1 MAKKYLDLEGLKILW
16 AKIVN
21 KIQTDIK
28 NKANISG
35 TLQKDDI
42 IIALDQGTI
51 VNSGV
56 QLSKLATKDELSAIP
71 KFAIQVVT
79 SLPTSN
85 ISTTTVYLLSS
96 GSDTNNIYTEYIYVN
111 SKWEKLGEQK
121 VDLTS
126 YVQYTGSIHDDAI
139 IIGSSEGTVKE
150 HASLT
155 GTSISNHLSNT
166 SNPHGV
172 TKAQVDLGNVENKA
186 CDTSVTSG
194 STNYVTSG
202 AVYSHVHNSL
212 LNHVQAEG
220 DLTED
225 KIVIGYDGGLNV
237 TASNLSISDV
247 ATIGLVNTKEGAL
260 STKIDE
266 AKTAA
271 NNAYVLA
278 MGRSRS
284 HVFDTKS
291 AMETALQTAPK
302 GQYKVGDNI
311 FITDISVP
319 DYWVSKVT
327 ESDSATYAVI
337 EVSPLETQKVDL
349 SPYLKNTGTQVI
361 SGDDAALYLKVSS
374 EGDRTEGVIFTAT
387 GSIITRNPDGSSDV
401 YYLPGMGGSG
411 GANYELALK
420 YDLPTAISD
429 ADINALS

>member
-16 AKIVN
+16 TKIAN
-21 KIQTDIK
+21 KIQTDIA

-42 IIALDQGTI
+42 IIALDQKTI
-51 VNSGV
+51 TNSGV
-56 QLSKLATKDELSAIP
+56 KLNELATKDELSAIP

-79 SLPTSN
+79 SLPTTN
-85 ISTTTVYLLSS
+85 ISSTTVYLLSS
-96 GSDTNNIYTEYIYVN
+96 GSETNNLYTEYIYVN
-111 SKWEKLGEQK
+111 NKWEKLGEQK
-121 VDLTS
+121 VDLTN

-139 IIGSSEGTVKE
+139 IVGSSEGTVKE
-150 HASLT
+150 HASLS
-155 GTSISNHLSNT
+155 GTSISNHLINK
-166 SNPHGV
+166 SNPHEV
-172 TKAQVDLGNVENKA
+172 TKAQVGLGSVENKA

-194 STNYVTSG
+194 SANYVTSG
-202 AVYSHVHNSL
+202 AVYSYVDTRTSYL
-212 LNHVQAEG
+212 VQAEG
-220 DLTED
+220 DMTGD
-225 KIVIGYDGGLNV
+225 KIIIGYGDKNV
-237 TASNLSISDV
+237 TASTLSISDV
-247 ATIGLVNTKEGAL
+247 ATIGWVTTKESAL

-311 FITDISVP
+311 FITDINVP

-327 ESDSATYAVI
+327 ESDSVTYALV

-361 SGDDAALYLKVSS
+361 SGNDAALYLKVSS

-387 GSIITRNPDGSSDV
+387 GSIITKNPDGSADE
-401 YYLPGMGGSG
+401 YYLPGMSSSG
-411 GANYELALK
+411 GANYELVLK
-420 YDLPTAISD
+420 SDLPTAITEEE
-429 ADINALS
+429 INALS

>member
-1 MAKKYLDLEGLKILW
+1 MAKKYLDLEGLKTLW
-16 AKIVN
+16 TKIVN
-21 KIQTDIK
+21 KIQTDIA
-28 NKANISG
+28 NKADISG

-42 IIALDQGTI
+42 IIALDQRTI

-79 SLPTSN
+79 SLPTTN

-96 GSDTNNIYTEYIYVN
+96 GSETNNLYTEYIYVN

-121 VDLTS
+121 VDLS
-126 YVQYTGSIHDDAI
+126 NYVQYAGSIHDDAI
-139 IIGSSEGTVKE
+139 IVGSSEGTVKE
-150 HASLT
+150 HASLS
-155 GTSISNHLSNT
+155 GTSISNHLSNK
-166 SNPHGV
+166 SNPHEV
-172 TKAQVDLGNVENKA
+172 TKAQVGLGSVENKA

-194 STNYVTSG
+194 SDNYVTSG
-202 AVYSHVHNSL
+202 AVYAHVHNSL
-212 LNHVQAEG
+212 LSHVQAEG
-220 DLTED
+220 DMTAD
-225 KIVIGYDGGLNV
+225 KIIIGYGDKNV
-237 TASNLSISDV
+237 TASTLSISDV
-247 ATIGLVNTKEGAL
+247 ATKGWVNTKEGAL
-260 STKIDE
+260 DTKISE

-327 ESDSATYAVI
+327 ESDSSTYALV

-349 SPYLKNTGTQVI
+349 SSYLKNTGTQVI

-387 GSIITRNPDGSSDV
+387 GSIITKNPDGSADE

-411 GANYELALK
+411 MANYELALK
-420 YDLPTAISD
+420 YDLPTAITEEE
-429 ADINALS
+429 INVLS

>member
-16 AKIVN
+16 TKIGN
-21 KIQTDIK
+21 KIKEDIK
-28 NKANISG
+28 NKADING

-42 IIALDQGTI
+42 IIALDQRTI

-79 SLPTSN
+79 SLPTTN
-85 ISTTTVYLLSS
+85 ISSTTVYLLSS

-121 VDLTS
+121 VDLTN
-126 YVQYTGSIHDDAI
+126 YVQYAGPVFADSIVVGGA
-139 IIGSSEGTVKE
+139 EGGVQG

-155 GTSISNHLSNT
+155 GTSISNHLSNK
-166 SNPHGV
+166 SNPHEV
-172 TKAQVDLGNVENKA
+172 TKAQVGLGSVENKA

-202 AVYSHVHNSL
+202 AVYSYVDTRTSYL
-212 LNHVQAEG
+212 VQAEG
-220 DLTED
+220 DMTED
-225 KIVIGYDGGLNV
+225 KIIIGYGDKNV
-237 TASNLSISDV
+237 TASAISISDV
-247 ATIGLVNTKEGAL
+247 ATKNYVDTQV
-260 STKIDE
+260 STKAD
-266 AKTAA
+266 
-271 NNAYVLA
+271 
-278 MGRSRS
+278 
-284 HVFDTKS
+284 
-291 AMETALQTAPK
+291 
-302 GQYKVGDNI
+302 
-311 FITDISVP
+311 DI
-319 DYWVSKVT
+319 
-327 ESDSATYAVI
+327 AVI
-337 EVSPLETQKVDL
+337 
-349 SPYLKNTGTQVI
+349 KNTGTQVI

-387 GSIITRNPDGSSDV
+387 GSIITKNPDGSADE

>member
-16 AKIVN
+16 TKIGN
-21 KIQTDIK
+21 KIKEDIK
-28 NKANISG
+28 NKADISG

-42 IIALDQGTI
+42 IIAFDQGTI

-79 SLPTSN
+79 SLPTTN
-85 ISTTTVYLLSS
+85 ISSTTVYLLSS
-96 GSDTNNIYTEYIYVN
+96 GSETNNLYTEYIYVN
-111 SKWEKLGEQK
+111 NKWEKLGEQK

-202 AVYSHVHNSL
+202 AVYTHVSNELSDKVRRYESAFHEGQL
-212 LNHVQAEG
+212 VYTYDQDTIAESQ
-220 DLTED
+220 
-225 KIVIGYDGGLNV
+225 I
-237 TASNLSISDV
+237 SIDEV

-291 AMETALQTAPK
+291 AMETALQTASK

-311 FITDISVP
+311 FITDINVP
-319 DYWVSKVT
+319 DYWVKKVT

-387 GSIITRNPDGSSDV
+387 GSIITKNPDGSADE
-401 YYLPGMGGSG
+401 YYLPGMSGSG

-420 YDLPTAISD
+420 YDLPTAITEEE
-429 ADINALS
+429 INALS

>member
-16 AKIVN
+16 TKIVN
-21 KIQTDIK
+21 KIQTDIA
-28 NKANISG
+28 NKADISG

-42 IIALDQGTI
+42 IIALDQETI
-51 VNSGV
+51 TNSGV
-56 QLSKLATKDELSAIP
+56 KLNELATKDELSAIP

-79 SLPTSN
+79 SLPTTN
-85 ISTTTVYLLSS
+85 ISSTTVYLLSS
-96 GSDTNNIYTEYIYVN
+96 GSETNNLYTEYIYVN
-111 SKWEKLGEQK
+111 NKWEKLGEQK
-121 VDLTS
+121 VDLTN

-139 IIGSSEGTVKE
+139 IVGSSEGTVKE
-150 HASLT
+150 HASLS
-155 GTSISNHLSNT
+155 GTSISNHLINK
-166 SNPHGV
+166 SNPHEV
-172 TKAQVDLGNVENKA
+172 TKAQVGLGSVENKA

-194 STNYVTSG
+194 SANYVTSG
-202 AVYSHVHNSL
+202 AVYSYVDTRTSYL
-212 LNHVQAEG
+212 VQAEG
-220 DLTED
+220 DMTGD
-225 KIVIGYDGGLNV
+225 KIIIGYGDKNV
-237 TASNLSISDV
+237 TASTLSISDV
-247 ATIGLVNTKEGAL
+247 ATIGWVTTKESAL

-311 FITDISVP
+311 FITDINVP

-327 ESDSATYAVI
+327 ESDSVTYALV

-361 SGDDAALYLKVSS
+361 SGNDAALYLKVSS

-387 GSIITRNPDGSSDV
+387 GSIITKNPDGSADE
-401 YYLPGMGGSG
+401 YYLPGMSSSG
-411 GANYELALK
+411 GANYELVLK
-420 YDLPTAISD
+420 SDLPTAITEEE
-429 ADINALS
+429 INALS

>member
-16 AKIVN
+16 TKIGN
-21 KIQTDIK
+21 KIKEDIK
-28 NKANISG
+28 NKADISG

-79 SLPTSN
+79 SLPTTN
-85 ISTTTVYLLSS
+85 ISSTTVYLVNS
-96 GSDTNNIYTEYIYVN
+96 GSETNNLYTEYIYVN
-111 SKWEKLGEQK
+111 SEWEKLGEQK
-121 VDLTS
+121 VDLTN
-126 YVQYTGSIHDDAI
+126 YVKYTGSIHDDAI
-139 IIGSSEGTVKE
+139 IVGSSEGTVKE
-150 HASLT
+150 HASLS
-155 GTSISNHLSNT
+155 GTSISNHLSNE

-172 TKAQVDLGNVENKA
+172 TKAQVGLGSVENKA

-194 STNYVTSG
+194 SANYVTSG
-202 AVYSHVHNSL
+202 AVYAHVHNSL
-212 LNHVQAEG
+212 LSHVQAEG
-220 DLTED
+220 DMTED
-225 KIVIGYDGGLNV
+225 KIIIGYGDKNV

-284 HVFDTKS
+284 HVFETKS
-291 AMETALQTAPK
+291 VMETALQTAPK

-319 DYWVSKVT
+319 DYWVKKVT
-327 ESDSATYAVI
+327 ESDSATYALV

-349 SPYLKNTGTQVI
+349 SPYLRNTGTQVI

-387 GSIITRNPDGSSDV
+387 GSIITKNPDGSSDV

-420 YDLPTAISD
+420 YDLPTAITEEE
-429 ADINALS
+429 INALS

>member
-1 MAKKYLDLEGLKILW
+1 MAKKYLDLDGLKILW
-16 AKIVN
+16 TKIVN
-21 KIQTDIK
+21 KIQTDIA

-42 IIALDQGTI
+42 IIALDQRTI

-56 QLSKLATKDELSAIP
+56 QLSKLATKAELSAIP
-71 KFAIQVVT
+71 KFAIKVVT

-85 ISTTTVYLLSS
+85 ISATTVYLLSS
-96 GSDTNNIYTEYIYVN
+96 GSENNNLYTEYIYIN

-126 YVQYTGSIHDDAI
+126 YVKYTGSIHDDAI

-150 HASLT
+150 HASLS
-155 GTSISNHLSNT
+155 GTSISNHLSNK

-172 TKAQVDLGNVENKA
+172 TKAQVGLGSVENKA

-194 STNYVTSG
+194 SANYVTSG
-202 AVYSHVHNSL
+202 AVYSYVDTRTSYL
-212 LNHVQAEG
+212 VQAEG
-220 DLTED
+220 DMTGD
-225 KIVIGYDGGLNV
+225 KIIIGYGDKNV
-237 TASNLSISDV
+237 TASTLSISDV
-247 ATIGLVNTKEGAL
+247 ATIGWVTTKESAL

-327 ESDSATYAVI
+327 ESDSVTYALV

-361 SGDDAALYLKVSS
+361 SGNDAALYLKVSS

-387 GSIITRNPDGSSDV
+387 GSIITKNPDGSSDV
-401 YYLPGMGGSG
+401 YYLPGMSSSG

-420 YDLPTAISD
+420 YDLPTAITE
-429 ADINALS
+429 AEINALS

>member
-16 AKIVN
+16 TKIVN
-21 KIQTDIK
+21 KIQTDIA

-42 IIALDQGTI
+42 IIALDPETI
-51 VNSGV
+51 TNSGV
-56 QLSKLATKDELSAIP
+56 KLNELATKDELSAIP

-79 SLPTSN
+79 SLPTTN
-85 ISTTTVYLLSS
+85 ISSTTVYLLSS
-96 GSDTNNIYTEYIYVN
+96 GSETNNLYTEYIYVN
-111 SKWEKLGEQK
+111 NKWEKLGEQK
-121 VDLTS
+121 VDLTN

-139 IIGSSEGTVKE
+139 IVGSSEGTVKE
-150 HASLT
+150 HASLS
-155 GTSISNHLSNT
+155 GTSISNHLINK
-166 SNPHGV
+166 SNPHEV
-172 TKAQVDLGNVENKA
+172 TKAQVGLGSVENKA

-194 STNYVTSG
+194 SANYVTSG
-202 AVYSHVHNSL
+202 AVYSYVDTRTSYL
-212 LNHVQAEG
+212 VQAEG
-220 DLTED
+220 DMTGD
-225 KIVIGYDGGLNV
+225 KIIIGYGDKNV
-237 TASNLSISDV
+237 TASTLSISDV
-247 ATIGLVNTKEGAL
+247 ATIGWVTTKESAL

-311 FITDISVP
+311 FITDINVP

-327 ESDSATYAVI
+327 ESDSVTYALV

-361 SGDDAALYLKVSS
+361 SGNDAALYLKVSS

-387 GSIITRNPDGSSDV
+387 GSIITKNPDGSADE
-401 YYLPGMGGSG
+401 YYLPGMSSSG
-411 GANYELALK
+411 GANYELVLK
-420 YDLPTAISD
+420 SDLPTAITEEE
-429 ADINALS
+429 INALS

>member
-1 MAKKYLDLEGLKILW
+1 MAKKYLDLDGLKILW
-16 AKIVN
+16 TKIVN
-21 KIQTDIK
+21 KIQTDIA
-28 NKANISG
+28 NKADISG

-42 IIALDQGTI
+42 IIALDQRTI

-79 SLPTSN
+79 SLPTTN

-96 GSDTNNIYTEYIYVN
+96 GSETNNLYTEYIYVN
-111 SKWEKLGEQK
+111 NKWEKLGEQK
-121 VDLTS
+121 VDLTN
-126 YVQYTGSIHDDAI
+126 YVKYTGSIHDDAI
-139 IIGSSEGTVKE
+139 IVGSSEGTVKE
-150 HASLT
+150 HASLS
-155 GTSISNHLSNT
+155 GTSISNHLSNKN
-166 SNPHGV
+166 NPHGV

-194 STNYVTSG
+194 SDNYITSG
-202 AVYSHVHNSL
+202 AVYTHVSNELSDKVRRYESAFHEGQL
-212 LNHVQAEG
+212 VYTYDQDTIAESQ
-220 DLTED
+220 
-225 KIVIGYDGGLNV
+225 I
-237 TASNLSISDV
+237 SIDDV
-247 ATIGLVNTKEGAL
+247 ATKGWVNTKEGAL

-284 HVFDTKS
+284 HIFETKS

-327 ESDSATYAVI
+327 ESDSSTYALV

-349 SPYLKNTGTQVI
+349 SSYLKNTGTQVI

-387 GSIITRNPDGSSDV
+387 GSIITKNPDGSADE
-401 YYLPGMGGSG
+401 YYLPGMSGSG
-411 GANYELALK
+411 MANYELALK
-420 YDLPTAISD
+420 YDLPTAITEEE
-429 ADINALS
+429 INVLS

>member
-1 MAKKYLDLEGLKILW
+1 MP
-16 AKIVN
+16 
-21 KIQTDIK
+21 TT
-28 NKANISG
+28 NIS
-35 TLQKDDI
+35 
-42 IIALDQGTI
+42 
-51 VNSGV
+51 S
-56 QLSKLATKDELSAIP
+56 
-71 KFAIQVVT
+71 
-79 SLPTSN
+79 
-85 ISTTTVYLLSS
+85 TTVYLLSS
-96 GSDTNNIYTEYIYVN
+96 GSETNNLYTEYIYVN

-202 AVYSHVHNSL
+202 AVYTHVHNNL
-212 LNHVQAEG
+212 LNYVQAEG
-220 DLTED
+220 DNFPED
-225 KIVIGYDGGLNV
+225 KIVVGYGDKNV
-237 TASNLSISDV
+237 TASTISISDV

-284 HVFDTKS
+284 HVFETKS

-311 FITDISVP
+311 FITDISAP

-349 SPYLKNTGTQVI
+349 SPYLKNTGTQII

-387 GSIITRNPDGSSDV
+387 GSIIAKNPDGSSDV

-420 YDLPTAISD
+420 YDIPVAYTKEEVTTILNS
-429 ADINALS
+429 NN

>member
-1 MAKKYLDLEGLKILW
+1 MAKKYLDLEGLKTLW
-16 AKIVN
+16 TKIVN
-21 KIQTDIK
+21 KIQTDIA
-28 NKANISG
+28 NKADISG

-42 IIALDQGTI
+42 IIALDQRTI

-79 SLPTSN
+79 SLPTTN

-96 GSDTNNIYTEYIYVN
+96 GSETNNLYTEYIYVN
-111 SKWEKLGEQK
+111 NKWEKLGEQK
-121 VDLTS
+121 VDLS
-126 YVQYTGSIHDDAI
+126 NYVQYAGSIHDDAI
-139 IIGSSEGTVKE
+139 IVGSSEGTVKE
-150 HASLT
+150 HASLS
-155 GTSISNHLSNT
+155 GTSISNHLSNK
-166 SNPHGV
+166 SNPHEV
-172 TKAQVDLGNVENKA
+172 TKAQVGLGSVENKA

-194 STNYVTSG
+194 SDNYVTSG
-202 AVYSHVHNSL
+202 AVYAHVHNSL
-212 LNHVQAEG
+212 LSHVQAEG
-220 DLTED
+220 DMTAD
-225 KIVIGYDGGLNV
+225 KIIIGYGDKNV
-237 TASNLSISDV
+237 TASTLSISDV
-247 ATIGLVNTKEGAL
+247 ATKGWVNTKEGAL
-260 STKIDE
+260 DTKISE

-327 ESDSATYAVI
+327 ESDSSTYALV

-349 SPYLKNTGTQVI
+349 SSYLKNTGTQVI

-387 GSIITRNPDGSSDV
+387 GSIITKNPDGSADE

-411 GANYELALK
+411 MANYELALK
-420 YDLPTAISD
+420 YDLPTAITEEE
-429 ADINALS
+429 INVLS